1 MSAPGKE
8 DARAALPAD
17 RPRVV
22 VKTPWKR
29 RLENIAAWSIATLAW
44 LLGLLG
50 LVGPLL
56 GGSGPGLQGPIGFAS
71 ETIAAMWVQG
81 GLLATVFLVVA
92 LVRRHWRPAATLAP
106 IALFTLLPELCVW
119 SRPPVVLAGDGPPLR
134 VATVSLEQENQ
145 EDPLMEACLREI
157 DADVLV
163 LLEVT
168 KPWATRLEQWFC
180 GDYPH
185 RWLAAA
191 PGHPHA
197 REELQIAVWSRLPP
211 AGDHEV
217 WNLGKYNSQIRV
229 PLRWRDRVFALYG
242 IHPRKPFPYA
252 AYSRSWRDRQQ
263 VLDWIGRERLPM
275 VVAGDFNA
283 TPRSAFVQRLR
294 QLGLTNASEAVCGCA
309 PVTWPMH
316 PGLVAPFRV
325 ALDHVMHSEAF
336 TAVAFRTGLRTNSV
350 HSSVCAALVWSKP

>member
-1 MSAPGKE
+1 MSDLGNE
-8 DARAALPAD
+8 DARGALLAD
-17 RPRVV
+17 RPLVQGKVPRR
-22 VKTPWKR
+22 R
-29 RLENIAAWSIATLAW
+29 RLENVAAWTIVTFAW
-44 LLGLLG
+44 LLALLG

-56 GGSGPGLQGPIGFAS
+56 GGSDPGLQGPIGFAS
-71 ETIAAMWVQG
+71 ETAAAMWVQG
-81 GLLATVFLVVA
+81 GLLTTVFGVLA
-92 LVRRHWRPAATLAP
+92 LVRRHWWPAAALAP
-106 IALFTLLPELCVW
+106 IALFTLLPELCTS
-119 SRPPVVLAGDGPPLR
+119 SRPRDDHLRGEAPLR
-134 VATVSLEQENQ
+134 VATVSLEKENKD
-145 EDPLMEACLREI
+145 DPLMEACLREI

-168 KPWATRLEQWFC
+168 KPWAERLEQWFC

-191 PGHPHA
+191 PEHPLS

-229 PLRWRDRVFALYG
+229 TLRWHDRVFALYG

-252 AYSRSWRDRQQ
+252 VYSRAWRDRKQ

-283 TPRSAFVQRLR
+283 TPRSAFLHRLR
-294 QLGLTNASEAVCGCA
+294 RLGLANASEAVCGCA
-309 PVTWPMH
+309 PATWPMH
-316 PGLVAPFRV
+316 PGLLAPFRV
-325 ALDHVMHSEAF
+325 ALDHVMHSESF
-336 TAVAFRTGLRTNSV
+336 TAVDFRTGLGTNSV
-350 HSSVCAALVWSKP
+350 HSSVVADLVWLEK